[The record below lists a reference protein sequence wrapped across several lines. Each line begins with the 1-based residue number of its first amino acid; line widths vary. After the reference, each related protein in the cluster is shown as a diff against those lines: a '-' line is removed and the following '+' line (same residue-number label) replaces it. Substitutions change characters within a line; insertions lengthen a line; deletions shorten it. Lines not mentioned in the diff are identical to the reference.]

1 MRLID
6 LILVLGVGDVDLTST
21 RSGRNDVLSRGFAI
35 LHIGDLR
42 RSMAASLSHSLYRSN
57 DLLVFA
63 IFVIRNQ
70 AFILRF
76 NSCFVLI
83 DLQLKH
89 SLIGSSSS
97 TIRTP
102 VNTLTGII
110 VYRSFAGR
118 LIGHL

>member
-1 MRLID
+1 M
-6 LILVLGVGDVDLTST
+6 DLTST

>member
-1 MRLID
+1 M
-6 LILVLGVGDVDLTST
+6 DLTST

-63 IFVIRNQ
+63 IFVVRNQ
-70 AFILRF
+70 AFILRCF
-76 NSCFVLI
+76 NSSFVLI